1 MPSAPEPGVSRSQ
14 ARSMT
19 ICREGIVATSQT
31 LASQAGAQ
39 ALARG
44 GSAMDAA
51 IVANIVLAVVEPMS
65 CGIGGDLFAI
75 YRENANGRLSGI
87 NASGWSPRDLTIEC
101 TGGQLDGIHS
111 VTVPGCVDGWARLHR
126 RFGRLPWPE
135 LFAPAIHYATE
146 GFPVTE
152 IIAEHWEKLTPKLKA
167 NTNADRTYL
176 MSGRAPRTGEMFRSG
191 AMARALQ
198 LIADN
203 GPDAFYRGP
212 IGKALLATCRDLGGV
227 MCQEDLAGYESE
239 WVEPVST
246 SYRGWE
252 IYELPPNGQGFAA
265 LEMLN
270 ICEQFPLHQYGPN
283 SADTLH
289 LKIEAQ
295 KLAYQDLQAYLAD
308 PRTSEVPLANL
319 ISKPY
324 ARERAEFIDCRRARG
339 DHGPGQPMP
348 RGDTVYLCA
357 VDREGNI
364 ASLIQSIYQGFG
376 SGIVVPEY
384 GVALHNRGA
393 LFSLDPA
400 HPNALA
406 GRKRPFHTII
416 PALMQKDR
424 LNIGFGIMGGYNQA
438 QAHAQFVS
446 NVADHGMNLQAA
458 LEAPRFTKL
467 TFGGCDLAMESRFPA
482 ETLEQL
488 RSMGHEITL
497 AGEFAGQMGGGQAV
511 MHDAAAR
518 VNYGASSPRKDGA
531 AIPEPW
537 GG

>member
-1 MPSAPEPGVSRSQ
+1 
-14 ARSMT
+14 MT

-39 ALARG
+39 ALAVG

-51 IVANIVLAVVEPMS
+51 IVANVVLTVVEPAS

-75 YRENANGRLSGI
+75 YRDHSTGQLTGI
-87 NASGWSPRDLTIEC
+87 NSSGWAPRDLTIAC
-101 TGGQLDGIHS
+101 TGGKLDGIHS

-126 RFGRLPWPE
+126 RFGRLAWPR
-135 LFAPAIHYATE
+135 LFEPAIHYATE

-152 IIAEHWEKLTPKLKA
+152 LIAELWDSLVPKLKE
-167 NTNADRTYL
+167 NAHARQAYL
-176 MSGRAPRTGEMFRSG
+176 IDGRAPKAGEVFRNP

-198 LIADN
+198 LLADN

-212 IGKALLATCRDLGGV
+212 IGKAVVVACRDLGGV
-227 MCQEDLAGYESE
+227 ICAEDLAEFESE
-239 WVEPVST
+239 WVDAIST
-246 SYRGWE
+246 NYRGWE
-252 IYELPPNGQGFAA
+252 IYELPPNGQGMAV

-270 ICEQFPLHQYGPN
+270 LFEQFPLHQYGAR

-295 KLAYQDLQAYLAD
+295 KLAYQDLQAYLCD
-308 PRTSEVPLANL
+308 PRTSPVPLADL
-319 ISKPY
+319 ISKEY
-324 ARERAEFIDCRRARG
+324 ACERAALINRRRARG
-339 DHGPGQPMP
+339 DHGPGKPMP
-348 RGDTVYLCA
+348 DGDTVYLCA

-364 ASLIQSIYQGFG
+364 ASLIQSVYHGFG

-384 GVALHNRGA
+384 GIALHNRGA

-416 PALMQKDR
+416 PGLMQKGAQT
-424 LNIGFGIMGGYNQA
+424 IGFGIMGGYNQA

-446 NVADHGMNLQAA
+446 NIVDHGMNPQAA

-467 TFGGCDLAMESRFPA
+467 TFGGCDLAMESRFPV

-488 RSMGHEITL
+488 RAMGHEIAV
-497 AGEFAGQMGGGQAV
+497 AGDFASVMGGGQAV
-511 MHDAAAR
+511 LHDAATR

-531 AIPEPW
+531 AIPEPLPPYHKL
-537 GG
+537 

>member
-1 MPSAPEPGVSRSQ
+1 
-14 ARSMT
+14 
-19 ICREGIVATSQT
+19 
-31 LASQAGAQ
+31 
-39 ALARG
+39 
-44 GSAMDAA
+44 MDAA
-51 IVANIVLAVVEPMS
+51 ITANIVLAVVEPMS

-75 YRENANGRLSGI
+75 YRESSNGHLSGI
-87 NASGWSPRDLTIEC
+87 NASGWSPRDLTIDAC
-101 TGGQLDGIHS
+101 AGCLDGIHS
-111 VTVPGCVDGWARLHR
+111 VTVPGCVEGWAKLHR
-126 RFGRLPWPE
+126 RFGRLPWPD
-135 LFAPAIHYATE
+135 LFTPAIHYATE

-152 IIAEHWEKLTPKLKA
+152 IIAEHWDKLTPKLKA
-167 NTNADRTYL
+167 TPDAARTYL
-176 MSGRAPRTGEMFRSG
+176 IDNRAPHVGEIFRSP
-191 AMARALQ
+191 AMAKSLR
-198 LIADN
+198 LIAAN
-203 GPDAFYRGP
+203 GADAFYRGP
-212 IGKALLATCRDLGGV
+212 IAAALLGTCRDLGGA
-227 MCQEDLAGYESE
+227 MCPADLAEFESE
-239 WVEPVST
+239 WVEPICT
-246 SYRGWE
+246 TYRGWE
-252 IYELPPNGQGFAA
+252 VYELPPNGQGFAA

-270 ICEQFPLHQYGPN
+270 ILEQFPLHRYGAH
-283 SADTLH
+283 SADTQH

-308 PRTSEVPLANL
+308 PRTAQIPLAGL

-324 ARERAEFIDCRRARG
+324 AVERAALIHPRHARA

-348 RGDTVYLCA
+348 PGDTVYLCA

-416 PALMQKDR
+416 PALMQKGGQH
-424 LNIGFGIMGGYNQA
+424 IGFGIMGGYNQA

-446 NVADHGMNLQAA
+446 NIVDHGMNLQAS
-458 LEAPRFTKL
+458 LEAPRFTKS
-467 TFGGCDLAMESRFPA
+467 TFGGCDVAMESRFPA

-497 AGEFAGQMGGGQAV
+497 AGDFASVMGGGQAV
-511 MHDAAAR
+511 MHDDATR
-518 VNYGASSPRKDGA
+518 VNSAASSPRKDGA
-531 AIPEPW
+531 AIPEPFI
-537 GG
+537 G

>member
-1 MPSAPEPGVSRSQ
+1 
-14 ARSMT
+14 MT

-51 IVANIVLAVVEPMS
+51 IVANIVLAIVEPMS

-75 YRENANGRLSGI
+75 YRESANDRLSGM
-87 NASGWSPRDLTIEC
+87 NASGWAPRELSCDSA
-101 TGGQLDGIHS
+101 GGSLDGVHS
-111 VTVPGCVDGWARLHR
+111 VTVPGCVDGWAKLHR
-126 RFGRLPWPE
+126 RFGRLAWPE
-135 LFAPAIHYATE
+135 LFQPAIHYAME

-152 IIAEHWEKLTPKLKA
+152 IIAEHWEQLAPKLHL
-167 NTNADRTYL
+167 NADAARTYL
-176 MSGRAPRTGEMFRSG
+176 VGGRAPRLGEVFRSP
-191 AMARALQ
+191 AMGRALQ
-198 LIADN
+198 LLADN

-212 IGKALLATCRDLGGV
+212 IAKALLSTAGKLGSV
-227 MCQEDLAGYESE
+227 MCQEDLAEYESE
-239 WVEPVST
+239 WVQPVMT
-246 SYRGWE
+246 NYRGWE

-270 ICEQFPLHQYGPN
+270 ILEQFPLHQHGPF
-283 SADTLH
+283 SSDTVH

-295 KLAYQDLQAYLAD
+295 KLAYQDLKAYLAD
-308 PRTSEVPLANL
+308 PRTTLVPIDSL
-319 ISKPY
+319 ISKRY
-324 ARERAEFIDCRRARG
+324 ARERAALIDRRHAQG
-339 DHGPGQPMP
+339 DHRSGQPMP
-348 RGDTVYLCA
+348 SGDTVYLCA

-364 ASLIQSIYQGFG
+364 ASLIQSVYHGFG

-416 PALMQKDR
+416 PGMMRKDAQH
-424 LNIGFGIMGGYNQA
+424 IGFGIMGGYNQA

-446 NVADHGMNLQAA
+446 NIVDHGMNLQAA

-467 TFGGCDLAMESRFPA
+467 TFGGCDVAIEHRFPE
-482 ETLEQL
+482 ETLQQL

-497 AGEFAGQMGGGQAV
+497 VGDFSSHMGGGQAV
-511 MHDAAAR
+511 MHDGAAI

-531 AIPEPW
+531 AIPEPFMIKRHS
-537 GG
+537 

>member
-1 MPSAPEPGVSRSQ
+1 MPTRSEPGISRSHG
-14 ARSMT
+14 RSMT
-19 ICREGIVATSQT
+19 ICRDGIVATSQT
-31 LASQAGAQ
+31 LASQAGAM

-51 IVANIVLAVVEPMS
+51 LAANIVLSVVEPMS
-65 CGIGGDLFAI
+65 CGLGGDLFAI
-75 YRENANGRLSGI
+75 YRENASGRVSGI
-87 NASGWSPRDLTIEC
+87 NASGWSARDLTIERA
-101 TGGQLDGIHS
+101 GEGLDGVHS
-111 VTVPGCVDGWARLHR
+111 VTVPGCVDGWARLHG
-126 RFGRLPWPE
+126 RFGRLAWHE
-135 LFAPAIHYATE
+135 LFTAGIHYANE
-146 GFPVTE
+146 GFPVSE
-152 IIAEHWEKLTPKLKA
+152 VIAEQWGTLEAKLRS
-167 NTNADRTYL
+167 NAAAARAYL
-176 MSGRAPRTGEMFRSG
+176 VDGLAPRTGEVFRNP
-191 AMARALQ
+191 AMGRALRI
-198 LIADN
+198 IADN

-212 IGKALLATCRDLGGV
+212 IGKAVLATCRELGGV
-227 MCQEDLAGYESE
+227 MRQEDLAEFESE
-239 WVEPVST
+239 WVDAVST
-246 SYRGWE
+246 DYRGWT

-270 ICEQFPLHQYGPN
+270 ILEQFPLHQYGAA

-295 KLAYQDLQAYLAD
+295 KLAYQDLKAYLAD
-308 PRTSEVPLANL
+308 PRMADVPLAGL
-319 ISKPY
+319 ISKAY
-324 ARERAEFIDCRRARG
+324 ARERAATIDRRRARG
-339 DHGPGQPMP
+339 DHGAGQPMP
-348 RGDTVYLCA
+348 VGDTVYLCA

-376 SGIVVPEY
+376 SGIVVEDF

-416 PALMQKDR
+416 PALMERDHR
-424 LNIGFGIMGGYNQA
+424 HIGFGIMGGYNQA

-446 NVADHGMNLQAA
+446 NVVDHGMNLQAA

-467 TFGGCDLAMESRFPA
+467 TFGGCDVLMESRFRA
-482 ETLEQL
+482 ETIDQL
-488 RSMGHEITL
+488 RGLGHEITL
-497 AGEFAGQMGGGQAV
+497 VGDFASQMGGGQAV

-531 AIPEPW
+531 AIPEPL
-537 GG
+537 